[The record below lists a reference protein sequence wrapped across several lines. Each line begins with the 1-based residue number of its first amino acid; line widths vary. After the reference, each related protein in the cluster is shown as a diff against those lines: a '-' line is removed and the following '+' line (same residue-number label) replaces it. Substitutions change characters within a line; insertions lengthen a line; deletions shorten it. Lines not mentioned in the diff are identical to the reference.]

1 MHWLTDPIPS
11 PDQRYLLAALSHQKQ
26 LTKPLG
32 ALGEL
37 ENIAVQLAAMQA
49 SNKPSIDKVWIS
61 LFAADHG
68 IANANVS
75 AFPQAVTAEMVKNF
89 VRGGAAISVL
99 AQLHQA
105 QLEIIDVGVASD
117 LSKLTIIHQK
127 IAYGTANFLTQSA
140 MTESQLYN
148 ALNIGKESVKRA
160 NADNSQ
166 LFIAGEMG
174 IANTS
179 SATAM
184 ACKLLNLNAKQL
196 TGAGTGL
203 EDKEI
208 QHKAKLIQ
216 QALDSQQA
224 LPPVPLEILQYFGG
238 FEIAALV
245 GAYVAAAQKSLPIL
259 VDGFICTVA
268 ALVANR
274 INPDVK
280 QWLFYAHHS
289 HEQGHQLILDEL
301 QVKPLL
307 NLNMRLGEASGAAV
321 AIPLLRA
328 ACALHSKMATFEQ
341 AKVSKNTLL

>member
-1 MHWLTDPIPS
+1 MHWLTAPIPS
-11 PDQRYLLAALSHQKQ
+11 LNSHYLDAALSHQKQ

-49 SNKPSIDKVWIS
+49 SNKPSINKIWMS

-68 IANANVS
+68 IAHAGVS
-75 AFPQAVTAEMVKNF
+75 AFPQTVTAEMVKNF

-99 AQLHQA
+99 AQLYQA

-117 LSKLTIIHQK
+117 LSKLAIIHQK
-127 IAYGTANFLTQSA
+127 IAYGTANFLNQAA
-140 MTESQLYN
+140 MTESQLQD
-148 ALNIGKESVKRA
+148 ALKAGKDAIKRA
-160 NADNSQ
+160 SADNSQ

-179 SATAM
+179 SATAI

-203 EDKEI
+203 KDKEI
-208 QHKAKLIQ
+208 QHKATLIQ
-216 QALDSQQA
+216 QALEHKKESPA
-224 LPPVPLEILQYFGG
+224 LPLEVLQYFGG

-245 GAYVAAAQKSLPIL
+245 GAYLAAAQKGLPIL
-259 VDGFICTVA
+259 IDGFICTVA
-268 ALVANR
+268 ALVAHR
-274 INPDVK
+274 INPDIK
-280 QWLFYAHHS
+280 QWLLYAHRS
-289 HEQGHQLILDEL
+289 QEQGHQIILDAL
-301 QVKPLL
+301 QAKPLL

-321 AIPLLRA
+321 AIPLLRS
-328 ACALHSKMATFEQ
+328 ACALHSEMATFEQ
-341 AKVSKNTLL
+341 AQVSQNRLL

>member
-37 ENIAVQLAAMQA
+37 ENIAVRLAAMQA

-99 AQLHQA
+99 AQLYQA

-127 IAYGTANFLTQSA
+127 IAYGTANFLNQSA
-140 MTESQLYN
+140 MTENQLQD
-148 ALNIGKESVKRA
+148 ALKAGKDAIKRA
-160 NADNSQ
+160 SADNSQ

-179 SATAM
+179 SATAI

-203 EDKEI
+203 KDKEI
-208 QHKAKLIQ
+208 QHKAAIIQ
-216 QALDSQQA
+216 QALENKKEI
-224 LPPVPLEILQYFGG
+224 PPIPLEILQYFGG

-245 GAYVAAAQKSLPIL
+245 GAYIAAAQNSLPVL

-268 ALVANR
+268 ALVAKR
-274 INPDVK
+274 INPDLK
-280 QWLFYAHHS
+280 QWLFYAHCS

-301 QVKPLL
+301 QAKPLL

-321 AIPLLRA
+321 AIPLLRS

-341 AKVSKNTLL
+341 AQVSKDTLL